1 MTNKYVYGSKISEV
15 RDASNV
21 SGVLIKL
28 STGEFAFRVYHEDK
42 SFTDYQINHD
52 DLPIT
57 INNNALSSF
66 YTSGD
71 HKALD
76 HSLEVFDLK
85 KVED

>member
-1 MTNKYVYGSKISEV
+1 MTNKYVYENKVSEV
-15 RDASNV
+15 HDASNV

-28 STGEFAFRVYHEDK
+28 NSEEFAFRVYHDDK

-66 YTSGD
+66 YTSGE
-71 HKALD
+71 HNALD
-76 HSLEVFDLK
+76 HSPEVFGLK